1 MRAIIQRVKNASV
14 KVDNEIIGNI
24 SQGFL
29 VFVAVHVDD
38 EEKDIEYIKNKV
50 MNLRVFEDEEGKMN
64 KSIKDIDGEFL
75 VVSQFTLYGDARK
88 GNRPSFIN
96 SAKHEKA
103 NEYYEKFV
111 ELLKMESGL
120 KVETGKFA
128 ADMEVGLIN
137 DGPVTIQ
144 LDSSKMY

>member
-1 MRAIIQRVKNASV
+1 MRAIVQRVKEASV
-14 KVDNEIIGNI
+14 KVDNEIIGEIN
-24 SQGFL
+24 QGFL
-29 VFVAVHVDD
+29 VFVAVNVDD
-38 EEKDIEYIKNKV
+38 ELKDIDYIKNKV
-50 MNLRVFEDEEGKMN
+50 MNLRIFEDEEGKMN
-64 KSIKDIDGEFL
+64 KSIMDIEGEFL

-103 NEYYEKFV
+103 NEYYELFV
-111 ELLKMESGL
+111 EKLKNDSNL

-128 ADMEVGLIN
+128 ADMEISLIN

-144 LDSSKMY
+144 LDSSKLY

>member
-1 MRAIIQRVKNASV
+1 
-14 KVDNEIIGNI
+14 
-24 SQGFL
+24 
-29 VFVAVHVDD
+29 
-38 EEKDIEYIKNKV
+38 
-50 MNLRVFEDEEGKMN
+50 MN
-64 KSIKDIDGEFL
+64 KSIKDINGDFL
-75 VVSQFTLYGDARK
+75 VISQFTLYGDSRK

-111 ELLKMESGL
+111 DLLRKDSGL

-128 ADMEVGLIN
+128 ADMKVSLIN

-144 LDSSKMY
+144 MDSSKIY

>member
-14 KVDNEIIGNI
+14 NVDNNVIGKI
-24 SQGFL
+24 DQGFL
-29 VFVAVHVDD
+29 VFIAVNVDD
-38 EEKDIEYIKNKV
+38 EIKDLEYIKNKV
-50 MNLRVFEDEEGKMN
+50 MNLRVFEDENGKMN

-103 NEYYEKFV
+103 EEYYERFIE
-111 ELLKMESGL
+111 ELKKESGL

-128 ADMEVGLIN
+128 ADMEISLIN

-144 LDSSKMY
+144 LDSSKIY